1 MISVAID
8 YGRFRIGIAAIGDHG
23 VVFPV
28 AVIQNRSRAVSLTAV
43 CDQLA
48 ELDAQHIVVG
58 YPLNMD
64 GTVGPQARAAE
75 KFADELRLIS
85 GLPVE
90 LYDERLSSFEARE
103 RLADRHNLGRA
114 SRTRPPSARLK
125 RGAAI
130 DAIAACVIL
139 ESWIQ
144 SRAR

>member
-8 YGRFRIGIAAIGDHG
+8 FGRSRIGIAATGDHG

-28 AVIQNRSRAVSLTAV
+28 TVIQNRSRINSLAAVRDRV
-43 CDQLA
+43 R
-48 ELDAQHIVVG
+48 ELDAGQIIVG
-58 YPLNMD
+58 YPINID
-64 GTVGPQARAAE
+64 GSVGSQARAAE
-75 KFADELRLIS
+75 KFAADLRLTT

-103 RLADRHNLGRA
+103 RLAARP
-114 SRTRPPSARLK
+114 SRRGHSRP
-125 RGAAI
+125 I

-144 SRAR
+144 SRSR